1 MKKFI
6 VDEKVFELLPDY
18 CLGVVVASGFDNAAP
33 NGKIEAMLNRNAQD
47 FAARHAEDNVREL
60 PGVKACRDA
69 FQALGMNP
77 NKFMVSIEAP

>member
-33 NGKIEAMLNRNAQD
+33 NEKIEAMLDRNAQD

-60 PGVKACRDA
+60 SQWKPLHPEIVKRRRCW
-69 FQALGMNP
+69 QKN
-77 NKFMVSIEAP
+77 I